1 MIKKNVLYKKYLN
14 FRKRTKEQIKEI
26 KAQYKKFTSLKLRE
40 LIKTEIQRSNI
51 INRVAY
57 IGQLFKQKNLIN
69 AGKFNELFNYIEESG
84 TALKDDLFNL
94 FYSKASQGKNF

>member
-26 KAQYKKFTSLKLRE
+26 KAQYKKFSSQKLRE

-57 IGQLFKQKNLIN
+57 IGQLFKQV
-69 AGKFNELFNYIEESG
+69 
-84 TALKDDLFNL
+84 
-94 FYSKASQGKNF
+94 